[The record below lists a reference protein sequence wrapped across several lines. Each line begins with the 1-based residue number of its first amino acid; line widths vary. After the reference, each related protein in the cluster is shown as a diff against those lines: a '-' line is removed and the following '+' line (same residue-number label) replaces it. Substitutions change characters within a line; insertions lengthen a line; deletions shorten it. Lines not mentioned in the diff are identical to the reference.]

1 MGSKNYSLLTTHY
14 SLILNR
20 FPKIFL
26 IFVLVL
32 VGLFLIY
39 PVVNAASL
47 VPCGRNTGTPEEM
60 RPCTTCDLFSLS
72 SRIVNF
78 VLFTVVPAVAVLFYL
93 IGGLMILLS
102 RGSPGLV
109 ATGKNFFWNTTWGL
123 VMIFSAWMI
132 TNTVLKSLVG
142 DNDISNN
149 WYKIECTS
157 TVQQP
162 PPSTQTYTCSSE
174 NRCVVAPSGTVGKH
188 ATSNC
193 NNECQKTGG
202 TLSITTTSLSDAIVG
217 QEYSHFVTVSGGTTP
232 YTFYTTSGGMPPGLD
247 LYEDS
252 SVGGVPTTA
261 GQFTFTVEVTDSS
274 TPAQSATGTVK
285 ITVKPV
291 GATPTP
297 TPTPTPTLTSSPT
310 PTPTVT
316 SGVQCLFN
324 GINLCQGQPL
334 KLSGGK
340 LVPDSRPVCGTST
353 CNQYTSALTSAAQK
367 TGISLNLLKATIYKE
382 SACQISAANTGGNS
396 YGLMQLQPGTAN
408 TFRQYCGVSETI
420 TSSWLTNPANATAS
434 ICIGAYFYKS
444 LADGA
449 CGFSPRNILAGYSA
463 GPGRCQ
469 ASRDCA
475 NDTSCEGKTVQ
486 QWECLYDNPQHTVCN
501 GDNTVIGAASK
512 LNETRYSVVN
522 KLYCVD
528 HPGF

>member
-1 MGSKNYSLLTTHY
+1 MTT
-14 SLILNR
+14 R

-26 IFVLVL
+26 VFALIL
-32 VGLFLIY
+32 VGLFLVF
-39 PVVNAASL
+39 PTVNAAL

-60 RPCTTCDLFSLS
+60 KPCTTCDLFALA
-72 SRIVNF
+72 SRIINF

-93 IGGLMILLS
+93 IGGLMILL
-102 RGSPGLV
+102 GGANPGLV
-109 ATGKNFFWNTTWGL
+109 TTGKIFFWNTTIGL
-123 VMIFSAWMI
+123 FIIFGAWMI
-132 TNTVLKSLVG
+132 TNTVLKSLIG
-142 DNDISNN
+142 DNDISKN

-157 TVQQP
+157 PTQP
-162 PPSTQTYTCSSE
+162 KPPSTQTYTCSSE
-174 NRCVVAPSGTVGKH
+174 NRCVAASSGTVGKYT
-188 ATSNC
+188 TSNC

-202 TLSITTTSLSDAIVG
+202 TLSITTTSLPDAIVG
-217 QEYSHFVTVSGGTTP
+217 EDYSHFITVSGGTAP
-232 YTFYTTSGGMPPGLD
+232 YTFYTTSGDAPPGLD
-247 LYEDS
+247 LYEDGPVS
-252 SVGGVPTTA
+252 GTPTTA
-261 GQFTFTVEVTDSS
+261 GQFTFTVEVNDSS
-274 TPAQSATGTVK
+274 APAQNVTGTIK
-285 ITVKPV
+285 ITVKP
-291 GATPTP
+291 ASTTPTPTPTTPTP
-297 TPTPTPTLTSSPT
+297 TPTPTITG
-310 PTPTVT
+310 
-316 SGVQCLFN
+316 GVQCLFN

-340 LVPDSRPVCGTST
+340 LVPDSRPVCGTSA

-382 SACQISAANTGGNS
+382 SACQIGAANTGGNS

-408 TFRQYCGVSETI
+408 TFKQYCGVSETI

-444 LADGA
+444 LADGI
-449 CGFSPRNILAGYSA
+449 CGYSPRNILAGYSA

-469 ASRDCA
+469 ASHDCA
-475 NDTSCEGKTVQ
+475 NDTSCDGKTVQ